1 MRTKLNL
8 VQYVDR
14 GIMSPNEI
22 RAILNLAPR
31 EGGDEFVLRKDTGV
45 VGGGEDQVKVNIK
58 GPIVS
63 NSAAWIYEWFGIE
76 ATSPNSV
83 NKVLEK
89 ANGEDIEVEIN
100 SGGGSVFAGSE
111 IYTSLKSYKGNVT
124 VKIVGLAA
132 SAASVIAMAGKK
144 IMMSPTA
151 QMMIH
156 NVSSWAS
163 GDYRDM
169 EHTAEVLKSANN
181 TIANAYRLKTGKTQE
196 ELLSLMDDETWMT
209 AEKAKELGF
218 IDEIMFEDGIQLV
231 ANTDFSGML
240 PPEVIN
246 KIRNTVKNPLNSQ
259 QDEEK
264 ETDILMANFNYL
276 KLKGDVRNEL

>member
-1 MRTKLNL
+1 
-8 VQYVDR
+8 
-14 GIMSPNEI
+14 
-22 RAILNLAPR
+22 
-31 EGGDEFVLRKDTGV
+31 
-45 VGGGEDQVKVNIK
+45 VKVNIK

-63 NSAAWIYEWFGIE
+63 NSEAWIYEWFGIE

-111 IYTSLKSYKGNVT
+111 IYTALKSYSGNVT

-132 SAASVIAMAGKK
+132 SAASVIAMAGNKV
-144 IMMSPTA
+144 MMSPTA
-151 QMMIH
+151 QIMIH
-156 NVSSWAS
+156 NVSSRAS

-169 EHTAEVLKSANN
+169 EHTAEVLRNAND
-181 TIANAYRLKTGKTQE
+181 TIANAYRIKTGKTQE
-196 ELLSLMDDETWMT
+196 KLLALMDHETWMT

-218 IDEIMFEDGIQLV
+218 IDEIMFENDLQLV
-231 ANTDFSGML
+231 ASTDFSGML

-246 KIRNTVKNPLNSQ
+246 KIRNTIKNPLNSQ
-259 QDEEK
+259 NEEN
-264 ETDILMANFNYL
+264 ETDILMAKFNYL
-276 KLKGDVRNEL
+276 KLKGDVKHEL